1 MNRVIIGLMIAL
13 CVVVGAGLF
22 GILDSRATDVFL
34 EATRPDFQKIPIG
47 VFGFQNGG
55 GPEWLGG
62 RIEEVLKADLQR
74 SLVFSL
80 VDLPAIGVKARE
92 VSTTDKAIFKQ
103 AAENGVSVLVW
114 GKSGQKNGSKDSEL
128 LMDGFVYDSGSDEVG
143 NPWREELGSV
153 QDHQ

>member
-1 MNRVIIGLMIAL
+1 MNRIIIGLMLAL
-13 CVVVGAGLF
+13 CVVVGAGLV

-80 VDLPAIGVKARE
+80 VDLPGDRGQGAGSHHHRQGGVQAGGRE
-92 VSTTDKAIFKQ
+92 RGLGLGLGK
-103 AAENGVSVLVW
+103 VW
-114 GKSGQKNGSKDSEL
+114 
-128 LMDGFVYDSGSDEVG
+128 
-143 NPWREELGSV
+143 PEEWQQG
-153 QDHQ
+153 

>member
-13 CVVVGAGLF
+13 CVMVGAGLF

-62 RIEEVLKADLQR
+62 RLEEVLKADLQR

-80 VDLPAIGVKARE
+80 VDLPGIGVKTRE
-92 VSTTDKAIFKQ
+92 VTTTDKAVFKQ

-114 GKSGQKNGSKDSEL
+114 G
-128 LMDGFVYDSGSDEVG
+128 
-143 NPWREELGSV
+143 NPGRRTAAKTVSC
-153 QDHQ
+153 

>member
-62 RIEEVLKADLQR
+62 RIEEVL
-74 SLVFSL
+74 
-80 VDLPAIGVKARE
+80 
-92 VSTTDKAIFKQ
+92 
-103 AAENGVSVLVW
+103 
-114 GKSGQKNGSKDSEL
+114 
-128 LMDGFVYDSGSDEVG
+128 
-143 NPWREELGSV
+143 
-153 QDHQ
+153 

>member
-1 MNRVIIGLMIAL
+1 MNRIIVGLMLTL
-13 CVVVGAGLF
+13 CVVVGAGLC

-80 VDLPAIGVKARE
+80 VDLPGIGVKVRE
-92 VSTTDKAIFKQ
+92 VSTADKAVFKQ

-114 GKSGQKNGSKDSEL
+114 GKSGARNGSRSA
-128 LMDGFVYDSGSDEVG
+128 GTA
-143 NPWREELGSV
+143 PW
-153 QDHQ
+153 

>member
-1 MNRVIIGLMIAL
+1 M
-13 CVVVGAGLF
+13 
-22 GILDSRATDVFL
+22 
-34 EATRPDFQKIPIG
+34 
-47 VFGFQNGG
+47 FGFQNGG

-80 VDLPAIGVKARE
+80 VDLPGIGVKARE

-114 GKSGQKNGSKDSEL
+114 G
-128 LMDGFVYDSGSDEVG
+128 
-143 NPWREELGSV
+143 NPGRRTAAKTANY
-153 QDHQ
+153 